1 MSRAARREV
10 LVWQRRTVS
19 MRIAPQQQGPW
30 SSFCFWRDAP
40 RAKWRGEGVE
50 RRAEQDDAGRVKR
63 AEGARDTLAD
73 VRASYDIEEEMPEK
87 SPQRPAQLI
96 ERLEPVRSDSI
107 SVQDVAVEEA
117 PKQRYDVG
125 YRIQVFAS
133 GDRAAAERVR
143 ERIVAETTMSAYLEY
158 EEDLYKVRAGDFAE
172 RKDAAQARLKL
183 AGAYPGS
190 WIVRTTIRR

>member
-1 MSRAARREV
+1 MV
-10 LVWQRRTVS
+10 GGT
-19 MRIAPQQQGPW
+19 PGGP
-30 SSFCFWRDAP
+30 STHA
-40 RAKWRGEGVE
+40 
-50 RRAEQDDAGRVKR
+50 DAGRAKS
-63 AEGARDTLAD
+63 AEGARDTAAAAS
-73 VRASYDIEEEMPEK
+73 ASYDIEDEMPEK

-96 ERLEPVRSDSI
+96 ERLEPARPDTI
-107 SVQDVAVEEA
+107 SVQDVAVEES

-133 GDRAAAERVR
+133 GDRAAAERIK
-143 ERIVAETTMSAYLEY
+143 ERIVAETGMNAYIEY
-158 EEDLYKVRAGDFAE
+158 EDGLYKVRAGDFAE

>member
-1 MSRAARREV
+1 MTGRSA
-10 LVWQRRTVS
+10 S
-19 MRIAPQQQGPW
+19 IRIALAATGT
-30 SSFCFWRDAP
+30 FVLFLLLAACAP
-40 RAKWRGEGVE
+40 REMAGGARGAG
-50 RRAEQDDAGRVKR
+50 AAQDDAGRAKG
-63 AEGARDTLAD
+63 AEGARDTVAD
-73 VRASYDIEEEMPEK
+73 VRASYDIEDEMPEK

-96 ERLEPVRSDSI
+96 ERLEPARPDSI

-133 GDRAAAERVR
+133 ADRAAAEKVR
-143 ERIVAETTMSAYLEY
+143 ERIVAETAMSAYLEY
-158 EEDLYKVRAGDFAE
+158 EEGLYKVRAGDFAE